1 MGSVIYSISL
11 HSIFYTGNPKYGEF
25 LKTEIERGDSPKTIK
40 YFKRKSNSLSWPV
53 TGFYWSRLLCD
64 SSLVLATHTFYGS
77 GILNKKPAQLSLS
90 TLTPGVTEL
99 QVVYFYKNLELST
112 DGIDVSYVETGST
125 VWWKYWIWALLDS
138 VDVFIVT

>member
-1 MGSVIYSISL
+1 MACDWVLLIQAPLWLQPGPCHSVL
-11 HSIFYTGNPKYGEF
+11 
-25 LKTEIERGDSPKTIK
+25 
-40 YFKRKSNSLSWPV
+40 
-53 TGFYWSRLLCD
+53 
-64 SSLVLATHTFYGS
+64 TFYGS